1 MGVVGLIGDLGV
13 VGIIG
18 DVGMM
23 LDLGETCIVGMYS
36 SEKCR
41 LVNRIFIANFVVN
54 VFKRLKR
61 EFTHSGIASFLTP
74 YYPEASE
81 RQKSK
86 TKVSDNKSRTTK
98 SDKRLK
104 SPRQRVRETRGI

>member
-81 RQKSK
+81 RRKSK
-86 TKVSDNKSRTTK
+86 TKVSDNKSKTTE
-98 SDKRLK
+98 SDRRLK
-104 SPRQRVRETRGI
+104 SQRQRV